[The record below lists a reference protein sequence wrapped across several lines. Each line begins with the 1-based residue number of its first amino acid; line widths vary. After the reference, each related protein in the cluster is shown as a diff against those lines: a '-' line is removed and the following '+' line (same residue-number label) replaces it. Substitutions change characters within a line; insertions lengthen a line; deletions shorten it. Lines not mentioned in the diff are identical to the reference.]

1 MGCDQWQEAIG
12 ALLDGEDPGMSP
24 ELIDAHVDRCPG
36 CQQFRDLFHDLRRAQ
51 VHEAVRQPDLAPTVV
66 KTAKLM
72 DGTRT
77 WSVARG
83 VLAVCALEVLFF
95 SLREL
100 LSAGSNHDIRHLG
113 AFSIAYAAVM
123 FVVVFRPAR
132 ARTMLP
138 VALMLGAAIGLSAI
152 FDVVAGHVPLVG
164 EMVHI
169 PELIGVVTIWL
180 LSIPSRVKKSESG
193 RNVGA
198 PRLRSVDRLEDSA

>member
-77 WSVARG
+77 WSIARG

>member
-12 ALLDGEDPGMSP
+12 ALLDGEDPGMRP
-24 ELIDAHVDRCPG
+24 ELIDAHVDRCPE
-36 CQQFRDLFHDLRRAQ
+36 CQQFRDLSHDLRRAQ

-77 WSVARG
+77 WSIARG
-83 VLAVCALEVLFF
+83 VLAVCAFEVLFF

-152 FDVVAGHVPLVG
+152 FDVIAGHVPLVG

-169 PELIGVVTIWL
+169 PELIGVVMIWL

>member
-1 MGCDQWQEAIG
+1 
-12 ALLDGEDPGMSP
+12 MSP

-36 CQQFRDLFHDLRRAQ
+36 CQQFRDLSHDLRRAQ

-77 WSVARG
+77 WSIARG